1 MTAQARL
8 RCELSW
14 LQTSGACPLQP
25 SLGTL
30 CLHHM
35 LCVLWSAAPAPPTA
49 HPVVDRLAQ
58 LRVTCFIFEI
68 VLMQRSLVAR
78 QLAANQGLIL
88 LAWSVQ
94 QGQAVNR
101 SRRWQPSGWP
111 PAVLGRLC
119 HQLLEQLRQKIAAPA
134 QAHNNSPQ
142 RLHHRLIADALA
154 ALLRAIRLHKCGSSQ
169 LPHMTEIQANHRW

>member
-78 QLAANQGLIL
+78 QLAAKSRVD
-88 LAWSVQ
+88 LACMECST
-94 QGQAVNR
+94 R
-101 SRRWQPSGWP
+101 P
-111 PAVLGRLC
+111 
-119 HQLLEQLRQKIAAPA
+119 
-134 QAHNNSPQ
+134 
-142 RLHHRLIADALA
+142 
-154 ALLRAIRLHKCGSSQ
+154 GSESQ
-169 LPHMTEIQANHRW
+169 S